1 MRILLHK
8 PGFDQQQWIA
18 DFADLLPQAEI
29 VVWCDAQQRS
39 PCDYAVVWAPPPALL
54 PELAKVKA
62 VFVCGAGVDGLL
74 TLLLKSGAML
84 PDTVPIVRLGDAG
97 MSMQMA
103 EYVTHAVL
111 RYFRRFDDYQAQAGR
126 GQWQPLTPHTK
137 EDFSVG
143 VLGLGVL
150 GKAVL
155 AALSPFGF
163 PLRGWSRTPKSL
175 PSIDCFS
182 GQNGLNEFLRGTRVL
197 VCMLPLTPDTSNLLE
212 RNNLSK
218 LQPSCYLINVS
229 RGAIVSEQDLVMLI
243 KSGQIA
249 GATLDVFRNEPLPA
263 QHPFWQEPAITLTP
277 HISALTLRRDS
288 VAQMAEKIRRL
299 ENGLAILDVVDR
311 SLGY

>member
-18 DFADLLPQAEI
+18 DFAALLPEASVVCWREGEPQA
-29 VVWCDAQQRS
+29 

-54 PELAKVKA
+54 SELANVRA
-62 VFVCGAGVDGLL
+62 IFVCGAGVDGLL
-74 TLLLKSGAML
+74 TPLLKSGAIL
-84 PDTVPIVRLGDAG
+84 PSTIPIVRLGDAG
-97 MSMQMA
+97 MGMQMA

-126 GQWQPLTPHTK
+126 GQWQPLTPHDK
-137 EDFSVG
+137 EDFSIG

-155 AALSPFGF
+155 TALSPFGF

-175 PSIDCFS
+175 SGVDCFS
-182 GQNGLNEFLRGTRVL
+182 GQDGLDAFLRGTRVL
-197 VCMLPLTPDTSNLLE
+197 VCMLPLTPDTGNLLE
-212 RNNLSK
+212 RSNLSK

-243 KSGQIA
+243 KSGHIK

-288 VAQMAEKIRRL
+288 VAQMAEKMRRL
-299 ENGLAILDVVDR
+299 DSGLTILDVVDR